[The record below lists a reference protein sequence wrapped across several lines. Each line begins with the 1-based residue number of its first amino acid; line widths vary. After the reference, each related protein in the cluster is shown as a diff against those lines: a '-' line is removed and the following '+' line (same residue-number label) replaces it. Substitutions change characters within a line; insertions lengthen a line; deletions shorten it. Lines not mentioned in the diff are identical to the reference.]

1 MRLMTKQADM
11 KLIRTETQILNTICG
26 YTSIRDL
33 KANNA
38 ELADLPYSY
47 LTKVCCRLVGKGLL
61 VKCVDNG
68 ISVFRKPRRDLGE

>member
-1 MRLMTKQADM
+1 MTLTKQADM
-11 KLIRTETQILNTICG
+11 KLIQTETQILNTIRG

-47 LTKVCCRLVGKGLL
+47 LAAVCHRLVRMGML
-61 VKCVDNG
+61 VKCVDNA
-68 ISVFRKPRRDLGE
+68 IVVFRKPRHDLGE

>member
-1 MRLMTKQADM
+1 MILTKQADM

-47 LTKVCCRLVGKGLL
+47 LTTTCCRLVGKGLL

-68 ISVFRKPRRDLGE
+68 ITVFRKPRHDLGE